1 MFVFGLSFISLLVL
15 LVISYANN
23 TSDVYWRI
31 GFHQDLIVF
40 SIRIDCLYKYLLVLY
55 FVLLM
60 NISITHIQFYSE
72 KYIRDFFRME
82 NVIKYKR
89 AYLIYIMYISLFF
102 KFILIAV
109 LYSLCKSQFD
119 LFIIT
124 ICIQIIHIL
133 MYGIYHLKSKK
144 YNKNEYEQMLTVFD
158 MIEN

>member
-1 MFVFGLSFISLLVL
+1 MFVFVLSVISLLVL
-15 LVISYANN
+15 LIFSYANN
-23 TSDVYWRI
+23 TSNLYWRI

-60 NISITHIQFYSE
+60 NIAITHIRFYSE
-72 KYIRDFFRME
+72 KYMRDFFRME

-89 AYLIYIMYISLFF
+89 VYLIYIMYVSLFF

-119 LFIIT
+119 LLIIT
-124 ICIQIIHIL
+124 ICVQTIHIL
-133 MYGIYHLKSKK
+133 LYGVYHLKSKK
-144 YNKNEYEQMLTVFD
+144 YNKNEYEQMLSVFD